1 MSKFSPTSVS
11 ATSPDLPS
19 ATSPDYVKSLPIL
32 TEGAST
38 INMSSVSSDSELSS
52 TASFFSKHKKTLV
65 KTALFA
71 LVLLYIVI
79 SYSLLL
85 KQHSVSTTEWTLF
98 WIGAVCASAV
108 TLAIIYTDMQL
119 IGMLYAVPFILIL
132 VSTCMAVKNNNSSL
146 VYPALFNVVS
156 IVLISVTH
164 VYIK

>member
-1 MSKFSPTSVS
+1 M
-11 ATSPDLPS
+11 
-19 ATSPDYVKSLPIL
+19 
-32 TEGAST
+32 
-38 INMSSVSSDSELSS
+38 
-52 TASFFSKHKKTLV
+52 
-65 KTALFA
+65 
-71 LVLLYIVI
+71 
-79 SYSLLL
+79 L